1 MRFANKV
8 CLITGAGSGI
18 GRATAISFARE
29 GGCVLVIDINETGAR
44 ETVQLI
50 KSENGT
56 ADFAVTD
63 VSKSAAVKVAVQKAV
78 DLWGKIDV
86 LVNNAAIMTFKTIH
100 DLSEEEWDKVM
111 AVNLKSVY
119 LFSQLSLI
127 HMNGGSIVNVS
138 SVHAHGTTAN
148 VIPYAASKAAMEAFA
163 RGMSVEC
170 IEKGVRVNCVAPGAI
185 NTPMLWDNPNVK
197 SGKEKITG
205 AVGKPEDIAE
215 AICYLASA
223 AAKYINGTTLI
234 VDGGRLNNL

>member
-1 MRFANKV
+1 MRFAKKV

-100 DLSEEEWDKVM
+100 DLSEEEWDMVM

-138 SVHAHGTTAN
+138 SVHAHGTTPN

-223 AAKYINGTTLI
+223 AAEYINGTTLI

>member
-205 AVGKPEDIAE
+205 AVGNPEDIAE

>member
-63 VSKSAAVKVAVQKAV
+63 VSKSTAVKVAVQKAV

-223 AAKYINGTTLI
+223 AAEYINGTTLI